1 MVHTRPEWFHFIDQI
16 INWLSIIFNKEKSG
30 FCCWLKGW
38 SQAVLVCL
46 GAEPVSYRQ
55 TQLKLLFFF
64 FFPVSSAFVLR
75 EIIEQEVWTISS
87 WASWLVVEYDWLSH
101 SRSASS
107 ICSSIKMANDAVGLM
122 AACLLWPLPSDI
134 CQTHFGGNGTHEML
148 WTNQEAAFKSSI
160 LVKVP
165 SMGQWQVF
173 ESEHLFAFFG

>member
-64 FFPVSSAFVLR
+64 FPCLVCFCLEGNNWTGSLDYQQLSELIGCGIWLTVTLTLR
-75 EIIEQEVWTISS
+75 
-87 WASWLVVEYDWLSH
+87 
-101 SRSASS
+101 
-107 ICSSIKMANDAVGLM
+107 
-122 AACLLWPLPSDI
+122 LL
-134 CQTHFGGNGTHEML
+134 
-148 WTNQEAAFKSSI
+148 
-160 LVKVP
+160 
-165 SMGQWQVF
+165 
-173 ESEHLFAFFG
+173 HLFIYQNGEWCGGSDGSVFALTAPLRHLPNTFWGEWDTWDALNQSGSRI